1 MIVNNSG
8 NLSSS
13 DVFIINFGVLYNK
26 QPDNELLL
34 IDSSMN
40 IHEITFDSKDITYS
54 EFKNIFYQNEFGVYN
69 INEVYKDSEYLSFNK
84 QTITDDDGVS
94 NILNLN
100 ELVISIYEQV
110 YNVSRNNMN
119 PIKLLSLN
127 KELVKYNSL
136 CDICNIHVFHSFD
149 ELSSV
154 LENYGQLNN
163 KYRFNLK
170 FIYKNDMFKDIE
182 IVFNF
187 NYDVDFS

>member
-149 ELSSV
+149 EFC
-154 LENYGQLNN
+154 Y
-163 KYRFNLK
+163 
-170 FIYKNDMFKDIE
+170 
-182 IVFNF
+182 
-187 NYDVDFS
+187 